1 MIERSL
7 QKFEPKS
14 GFVIPLT
21 PIIRISDRMDSLVDI
36 DILNLGKQGTD
47 PVASLLAE
55 TAPITYETEADL
67 ESYRMELKELQDEVN
82 ALKARKQLIINDIG
96 LCNQFVERATLYTA
110 AIAPVSSTPKT
121 GSKWG
126 VLKSSILARP
136 EDAFTIL
143 PPNTV
148 HLPVQPEFAKFF
160 YLATKLEM
168 ARRTSK
174 FLGIRAKGPRAEYVE
189 KCAEMRSVIVDAAT
203 ARTDQLTE
211 DIAVVRKVN
220 ADAVRSTLSILEPP
234 PLDRPFSA
242 YFDLPLASASR
253 SASPVPPPPPVPP
266 QLSTNATR
274 HASVSF
280 APFFSTPPPPPVVV
294 TAAVTTGS
302 GQTENTENTSATP
315 RRRSILHNF
324 RSRSYAASV
333 GRSDHFVHADPAVE
347 KFSAQVNELVQG
359 LVSVQQVH
367 SKCVQEN
374 AHRSVQD
381 HTIESEDSSM
391 YRSAL
396 QAHCAETLD
405 SFHAEMEQKMQ
416 DCLTQCNE
424 ALARRNGPL
433 SVMKGD
439 IAHNIVCFFDL
450 LVQVSLLC
458 LTNRCSRL

>member
-1 MIERSL
+1 
-7 QKFEPKS
+7 
-14 GFVIPLT
+14 
-21 PIIRISDRMDSLVDI
+21 MDSLVDI
-36 DILNLGKQGTD
+36 DILNLGKQGTN

-55 TAPITYETEADL
+55 TTPITYETEADL

-110 AIAPVSSTPKT
+110 AIAPVSSIPKT

-242 YFDLPLASASR
+242 YFDMTLASASR

-266 QLSTNATR
+266 HSSTNATR

-280 APFFSTPPPPPVVV
+280 APSSAPPPPPVVV

-302 GQTENTENTSATP
+302 DQTENTSATP

-333 GRSDHFVHADPAVE
+333 GRAGHSASADPAVD

-367 SKCVQEN
+367 SECVQQS
-374 AHRSVQD
+374 AHRSVQE

-405 SFHAEMEQKMQ
+405 SFHTEMEQKMQ

-424 ALARRNGPL
+424 ALARRNGSL

-439 IAHNIVCFFDL
+439 IIHNNCLFYCLSICVDL
-450 LVQVSLLC
+450 VS
-458 LTNRCSRL
+458 